1 MNSMYFVRIEAI
13 RMENFKSVSKG
24 EVYFNEQ
31 KSLIR
36 GEIKDD
42 EFSSILGI
50 YGQNGSGKTT
60 IIECLKIIQQ
70 LFSMKFLSN
79 NLINCF
85 RYDEDNIKLETD
97 FYLFND
103 NEKFYFTYQIIF
115 KKEESKI
122 FIDEEKLSYFDLL
135 KKKKTINIYQYKN
148 KQINKSFLN
157 LFTKEEQAIINYLI
171 AESNYL
177 DLNNDRLYSTLFNP
191 KLFKIFKNNKGFAD
205 FFKFIDTFYNF
216 ANTKLFIYPISY
228 FASDELGGI
237 RYKINDS
244 EYQTLNFNE
253 TSISNNYF
261 DSLEHSI
268 NQINKVLPHIIPNLE
283 IVILKT
289 NSEQES
295 KYLNTTNFVLMSKK
309 EDKLTLLN
317 NESNGIK
324 KIISILNGIIEV
336 FNHEGYFLA
345 IDELDSGLYEYL
357 LGELIYSF
365 ENFSSGQLLFT
376 SHNLR
381 ALEKM
386 NYKNVF
392 FTTVSPNKRF
402 TKLSNI
408 RETNNL
414 RDVYY
419 KKILNA
425 PKEDIKL
432 YDNIRSDK
440 LIKSLLL
447 NEDKNE

>member
-115 KKEESKI
+115 KKEDSKI
-122 FIDEEKLSYFDLL
+122 FINEEKLSYFDLL

-171 AESNYL
+171 AETNYL

-191 KLFKIFKNNKGFAD
+191 KLFKIFTNNQGFAD
-205 FFKFIDTFYNF
+205 FFKFLDTFYNF
-216 ANTKLFIYPISY
+216 SNTKLFIYPISY

-261 DSLEHSI
+261 DSLVHS
-268 NQINKVLPHIIPNLE
+268 
-283 IVILKT
+283 ILKT